1 MGACAP
7 AVGGAILFAPDV
19 DAVAFVAG
27 PGRLRVVAARP
38 GADLSAF
45 ERVPGPAQQGGTEPA
60 AGIRSPAHRNGIEIG
75 VVPTAR

>member
-1 MGACAP
+1 MGGLRAGS
-7 AVGGAILFAPDV
+7 GGAILIAPDV

-27 PGRLRVVAARP
+27 PGRLRVVAARS

-45 ERVPGPAQQGGTEPA
+45 ERVPGPAQQAGTAPA
-60 AGIRSPAHRNGIEIG
+60 ASIRSPAQRNGIEIG